1 MNVLT
6 RIAAGAL
13 LSVGLATTVAAQPQI
28 VGTGT
33 DTTIVAPSANGPV
46 WGGALTRQVG
56 SGESAQIEVLNA
68 PAGQPGRTARVVG
81 SGESAQVIYDDPAA
95 AQRLAQT
102 GFRG

>member
-1 MNVLT
+1 MNVFT

-13 LSVGLATTVAAQPQI
+13 LSVGFAAGAVAQPTI

-56 SGESAQIEVLNA
+56 SGESAQIEVLTA
-68 PAGQPGRTARVVG
+68 PQGQPGRTARVVG
-81 SGESAQVIYDDPAA
+81 SGESAQVIYDEPAA
-95 AQRLAQT
+95 AQRFAQT